1 MFDSVQSRKVNQ
13 LELVSFDQKIKMAWQ
28 QP

>member
-1 MFDSVQSRKVNQ
+1 MVDSAQSKKVNQ

>member
-1 MFDSVQSRKVNQ
+1 MFDSAQSRKVNQ
-13 LELVSFDQKIKMAWQ
+13 LELVSLDQKIKMAWQ